1 MTTLNT
7 RPLMFKESKLIA
19 ELIYQG
25 YDSDYIT
32 QKVDEENILQV
43 SKKDK
48 RERYR
53 KVIIK
58 RLTVLDSFLLEK
70 FVTSDMMTSKFILLY
85 SILSTDQLFY
95 EWMREVIFDKWL
107 TLDFLVKDRETMIF
121 MDKKAEQSEKVR
133 NWKIKT
139 INQLVNAYHQ
149 ALVDADYAREE
160 NEMIRLQRPIIS
172 PEVERYLK
180 NEKEKSIVEV
190 LLGEVI
196 Q

>member
-19 ELIYQG
+19 DMMYQG
-25 YDSDYIT
+25 HDEDYIA

-43 SKKDK
+43 SRVD
-48 RERYR
+48 RRQRLR
-53 KVIIK
+53 KIIVK
-58 RLTVLDSFLLEK
+58 RLEELDPYLLEK
-70 FVTSDMMTSKFILLY
+70 FVLSDTITSKHILLY
-85 SILSTDQLFY
+85 SLLSTDQLFY
-95 EWMREVIFDKWL
+95 EWMREVVFDKWL
-107 TLDFLVKDRETMIF
+107 TLDYIITTRDSLIF
-121 MDKKAEQSEKVR
+121 MDKKAEQSEKVKG
-133 NWKIKT
+133 WKATTVEKLIK
-139 INQLVNAYHQ
+139 AFHQ